1 MAKEKFIY
9 NTQTLRY
16 EKVEISTRERII
28 KTIAFLCAVIVGG
41 AVFTVVVWNFFP
53 SPELTKEKN
62 YNKKI
67 SEQLIELEGDLENM
81 NSVLS
86 NLQERDASV
95 HRIMFGMDPID
106 ENLWNGGIGGHDPFR
121 NFVSADDTGDRLT
134 ELRQRALKLK
144 RQISIQS
151 LSLDTISQ
159 LAIEKESMLASVPSI
174 KPIREDKLKR
184 KFKFLSGFGMRL
196 HPVHRVRKMHTGI
209 DFTAPRG
216 TEIQATGDGKVVS
229 IKKKSTGYG
238 HHVIIDHGFG
248 YKTLYAHMSK
258 ITIRKGQTVT
268 KGQTIGLVGNTGT
281 STAPHLHYEVIFN
294 GKKVNP
300 INYCMDGLSPEEYE
314 ELTKLA
320 QQANQSFD

>member
-41 AVFTVVVWNFFP
+41 AIFTVLVWNFFP

-62 YNKKI
+62 YNRKI
-67 SEQLIELEGDLENM
+67 SEQLIKLESDMGNM

-95 HRIMFGMDPID
+95 HRIMFGMDPVD
-106 ENLWNGGIGGHDPFR
+106 ENVWNGGIGGHDPFS
-121 NFVSADDTGDRLT
+121 NFISVDDTGDRLN
-134 ELRQRALKLK
+134 ELRQLASKLK

-151 LSLDTISQ
+151 QSLDTISK
-159 LAIEKESMLASVPSI
+159 LAIEKESMLASIPSI
-174 KPIREDKLKR
+174 KPIREDKLR
-184 KFKFLSGFGMRL
+184 KKFNLLSGFGMRL
-196 HPVHRVRKMHTGI
+196 HPVHKVRKMHTGI

-216 TEIQATGDGKVVS
+216 TEIQATGDGKIVS

-238 HHVIIDHGFG
+238 HHVIVDHGFG

-258 ITIRKGQTVT
+258 ISVRRGQKVT
-268 KGQTIGLVGNTGT
+268 KGQAIGYVGSTGT
-281 STAPHLHYEVIFN
+281 STAPHLHYEVIYN

-314 ELTKLA
+314 ELTNLA
-320 QQANQSFD
+320 QRANQSFD

>member
-41 AVFTVVVWNFFP
+41 AVFTVLVWNFFP

-67 SEQLIELEGDLENM
+67 SEQLIKLEGEMENM
-81 NSVLS
+81 NVVLS
-86 NLQERDASV
+86 NLQERDRSV
-95 HRIMFGMDPID
+95 HRIMFGMEPID
-106 ENLWNGGIGGHDPFR
+106 ENVWNGGIGGHDPFR
-121 NFVSADDTGDRLT
+121 NFVATDDTGESLND
-134 ELRQRALKLK
+134 LRQRASKLK
-144 RQISIQS
+144 RQIAIQS
-151 LSLDTISQ
+151 KSLDTISN
-159 LAIEKESMLASVPSI
+159 LAIEKESMLASIPSI
-174 KPIREDKLKR
+174 KPVREDKLKR
-184 KFKFLSGFGMRL
+184 KIQLLSGFGMRL
-196 HPVHRVRKMHTGI
+196 HPVHKVRKMHKGI
-209 DFTAPRG
+209 DFTAPKG
-216 TEIQATGDGKVVS
+216 TEIQATGDGKVVM

-258 ITIRKGQTVT
+258 ITVRKGQSVT
-268 KGQTIGLVGNTGT
+268 KGQAIGLVGSTGT
-281 STAPHLHYEVIFN
+281 STAPHLHYEVILN

-320 QQANQSFD
+320 QRANQSFD